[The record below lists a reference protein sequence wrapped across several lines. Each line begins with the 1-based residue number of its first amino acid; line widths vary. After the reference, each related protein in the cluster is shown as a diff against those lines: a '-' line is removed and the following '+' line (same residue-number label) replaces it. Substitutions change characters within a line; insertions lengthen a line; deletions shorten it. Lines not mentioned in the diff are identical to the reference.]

1 MRKLLVFA
9 ACLAFFNVFGQK
21 KRDVREVAELLE
33 KTKVFVEYR
42 KFRSHFEEMT
52 TEAGQHLRTPSDH
65 LRLQLAYTEIQQQY
79 NALLGHVKHDLSSL
93 STLREMA
100 VKPDDFALRY
110 LRLYDAVVHAY
121 EKEYLPVYRWATQP
135 ERSTLPGSKAVSPA
149 MILLGV
155 ELFLEVVDLVRARRG
170 HEDDG
175 ENYVLATINAY
186 FVRKLEMKPWDE
198 LGIAPSST
206 TAQTK
211 AQKPEK
217 IKNSKKKHLRQTANL
232 VSIPIFDTMEGW
244 LELVTIP
251 TKRDDGKLGFEQ
263 KKSKNIGVE
272 TLKNQQGG
280 VVASQLAVQ
289 ISEFVSKDA
298 LPEGAQFQL
307 RIQNS
312 AGMYV
317 LAQQSDGSVVFL
329 YPYNNESLR
338 GCDRALGTGKDIGVM
353 AATPI
358 TGRDRSQVTLLP
370 APDCSTTPPTK
381 RYFTIQP
388 PMPASRQERL
398 CVLLTRAELDTKLM
412 TRTMNA
418 TPGTLQEK
426 LAAVLGSHIASAHQA
441 GLKMEK
447 GQLKFKAAAGA
458 PAVVPLVFGI
468 GRK

>member
-9 ACLAFFNVFGQK
+9 ACLAFFNAFGQK
-21 KRDVREVAELLE
+21 KRDIREVAELLE

-42 KFRSHFEEMT
+42 KFRGQFEDMT
-52 TEAGQHLRTPSDH
+52 AEAGRH
-65 LRLQLAYTEIQQQY
+65 LRLPSDQLRLQVAYTEIQQQY
-79 NALLGHVKHDLSSL
+79 SALLGHVKHDLSSL

-100 VKPDDFALRY
+100 VKPDDFALHY
-110 LRLYDAVVHAY
+110 LRQYDAVVRAY
-121 EKEYLPVYRWATQP
+121 EQRYLPVYRLVTQP
-135 ERSTLPGSKAVSPA
+135 ERSTLPPSKALSPA

-186 FVRKLEMKPWDE
+186 FVRKLDMKPWDE
-198 LGIAPSST
+198 LGIGP
-206 TAQTK
+206 TAGQV
-211 AQKPEK
+211 ANVKPEK
-217 IKNSKKKHLRQTANL
+217 IKNSKKKHLRQTANP
-232 VSIPIFDTMEGW
+232 VSTPVFDAMEGW
-244 LELVTIP
+244 LEFVAIP
-251 TKRDDGKLGFEQ
+251 TKGSDGKLEFEQ

-289 ISEFVSKDA
+289 IPEFVSKDV

-307 RIQNS
+307 RIKNS

-317 LAQQSDGSVVFL
+317 LAQQSDGTVVFL

-358 TGRDRSQVTLLP
+358 TGRDRSQVTVLP
-370 APDCSTTPPTK
+370 APDCSTTPPTQ

-388 PMPASRQERL
+388 PMPATKQEQM
-398 CVLLTRAELDTKLM
+398 CVLLTRAELDTEFMARL
-412 TRTMNA
+412 MNA
-418 TPGTLQEK
+418 TKGTLQEK
-426 LAAVLGSHIASAHQA
+426 LAAVLGGNIASAQQS
-441 GLKMEK
+441 GLKMGK
-447 GQLKFKAAAGA
+447 GQLVFKAAAGA
-458 PAVVPLVFGI
+458 PAVMPLVFGI
-468 GRK
+468 RRK